1 MRTRLKRLRAR
12 TNGYTV
18 TPRQYAYVAYAAL
31 VALTLIVLSGAAV
44 RLTGSGLG
52 CPDWPRCYGHA
63 YPPLNTHAVIEFSN
77 RMITVPVSI
86 FAGAA
91 WLLALRRRPYRR
103 DLMWLG
109 ALLPLGV
116 IGQAVLGGFTVR
128 GALDYG
134 WVMGHFALSMLILLA
149 AAVLAWRAG
158 HESALLEIEA
168 DEARGQQA
176 NGSPASANLASA
188 NGTPANG
195 ASAPVGAAAIAPEPE
210 PEPAEDRRLILW
222 LRGLVALGAL
232 TIFAGTA
239 ATAAGPHAGGSP
251 GQRINRLNFDGHG
264 TMDFVIH
271 RHGEIALLF
280 GLVSLG
286 LWWFARRREAR
297 RPVQRSLTVLCVLL
311 ALQGVVGL
319 DQYKTHLPTQ
329 LVWVHV
335 GLACGAW
342 LAAIWAA
349 LAAGALAPRRSAI
362 APERPASTPM
372 AAPLPVEFPGN

>member
-1 MRTRLKRLRAR
+1 MRSRLERLRER

-18 TPRQYAYVAYAAL
+18 TPQQYAYTAYVAL
-31 VALTLIVLSGAAV
+31 GALTLIVLTGAAV

-52 CPDWPRCYGHA
+52 CPTWPKCYGEV

-77 RMITVPVSI
+77 RVVTVPVVI
-86 FAGAA
+86 AAGAA
-91 WLLALRRRPYRR
+91 WLFALRRRPYRR

-149 AAVLAWRAG
+149 AALLAWRAG
-158 HESALLEIEA
+158 E
-168 DEARGQQA
+168 
-176 NGSPASANLASA
+176 P
-188 NGTPANG
+188 
-195 ASAPVGAAAIAPEPE
+195 APVAGSTAPAATAAPSGAR
-210 PEPAEDRRLILW
+210 DRTIVLATRA
-222 LRGLVALGAL
+222 LVALGAV

-251 GQRINRLNFDGHG
+251 GQKINRLDFDGRG

-271 RHGEIALLF
+271 RHAEIAFAFSVLSVL
-280 GLVSLG
+280 
-286 LWWFARRREAR
+286 LWWVARRRDAA
-297 RPVQRSLTVLCVLL
+297 PLVKRSLTVLCVLL
-311 ALQGVVGL
+311 ALQGIVGL
-319 DQYKTHLPTQ
+319 DQYYTHLPTE

-335 GLACGAW
+335 TLACGAW

-349 LAAGALAPRRSAI
+349 CAAAAPAPRRVATASERVSAP
-362 APERPASTPM
+362 APSGAGASLSAVER
-372 AAPLPVEFPGN
+372 

>member
-1 MRTRLKRLRAR
+1 MRPRLKRLRER

-18 TPRQYAYVAYAAL
+18 TPAQYALVAYTAL
-31 VALTLIVLSGAAV
+31 GALTLIVLTGAAV

-52 CPDWPRCYGHA
+52 CPTWPKCYGNV

-77 RMITVPVSI
+77 RLITVPVSI
-86 FAGAA
+86 AAGLA

-103 DLMWLG
+103 DLVWLG

-134 WVMGHFALSMLILLA
+134 WVMGHFALSMLILVA
-149 AAVLAWRAG
+149 AVVLAWRAS
-158 HESALLEIEA
+158 HEPDEVDA
-168 DEARGQQA
+168 D
-176 NGSPASANLASA
+176 P
-188 NGTPANG
+188 
-195 ASAPVGAAAIAPEPE
+195 AAAT
-210 PEPAEDRRLILW
+210 DRTLVW
-222 LRGLVALGAL
+222 SLRGLIALGAL

-251 GQRINRLNFDGHG
+251 GQKINRLDFDGRG

-271 RHGEIALLF
+271 RHAEIALVF
-280 GLVSLG
+280 SLAAVAI
-286 LWWFARRREAR
+286 WWLARRRSAN
-297 RPVQRSLTVLCVLL
+297 PMLQRSLTLLCVLL
-311 ALQGVVGL
+311 ALQGAVGL
-319 DQYKTHLPTQ
+319 DQYETHLPTE

-342 LAAIWAA
+342 LSVLWAA
-349 LAAGALAPRRSAI
+349 CAAGPVRAREGAISAQRRRGGHLTAQAP
-362 APERPASTPM
+362 
-372 AAPLPVEFPGN
+372 VKFPGN

>member
-1 MRTRLKRLRAR
+1 MKSRLERLRAR

-18 TPRQYAYVAYAAL
+18 TPQQYAYTAYVAL
-31 VALTLIVLSGAAV
+31 GALTLIVLSGAAV

-52 CPDWPRCYGHA
+52 CPDWPKCYGNA

-86 FAGAA
+86 AAGAA
-91 WLLALRRRPYRR
+91 WVLALRRRPYRR

-116 IGQAVLGGFTVR
+116 VGQAVLGGFTVR

-149 AAVLAWRAG
+149 AALLAWRAG
-158 HESALLEIEA
+158 GASTAAATTSSASGGEA
-168 DEARGQQA
+168 AGSARAGEGGLRA
-176 NGSPASANLASA
+176 R
-188 NGTPANG
+188 NG
-195 ASAPVGAAAIAPEPE
+195 AASRARAAAAP
-210 PEPAEDRRLILW
+210 DRSLILS
-222 LRGLVALGAL
+222 LRWLVALGAL

-251 GQRINRLNFDGHG
+251 GQKINRLSFDGRG

-271 RHGEIALLF
+271 RHGEIALAF
-280 GLVSLG
+280 GLAAVAV
-286 LWWFARRREAR
+286 WWMARRRRAR
-297 RPVQRSLTVLCVLL
+297 PLVQRSLTVLCVLL
-311 ALQGVVGL
+311 ALQGAVGL
-319 DQYKTHLPTQ
+319 DQYMTHLPTQ
-329 LVWVHV
+329 LVWAHV

-349 LAAGALAPRRSAI
+349 CAAGSLARRGQPAAPEGPASALPEPPGEPLAA
-362 APERPASTPM
+362 ASRFD
-372 AAPLPVEFPGN
+372 FPGN

>member
-1 MRTRLKRLRAR
+1 MRSRLERLRVR

-18 TPRQYAYVAYAAL
+18 TPQQYAYTAYVAL
-31 VALTLIVLSGAAV
+31 GALTLIVLSGAAV

-52 CPDWPRCYGHA
+52 CPDWPKCYGNA

-77 RMITVPVSI
+77 RMITAPVSLA
-86 FAGAA
+86 AGAA
-91 WLLALRRRPYRR
+91 WLFALRRRPYRR
-103 DLMWLG
+103 DLTWLG

-149 AAVLAWRAG
+149 AALLAWRAG
-158 HESALLEIEA
+158 EPTAGEAVESRPARSTGRLLGRG
-168 DEARGQQA
+168 DARVA
-176 NGSPASANLASA
+176 PDSAAR
-188 NGTPANG
+188 
-195 ASAPVGAAAIAPEPE
+195 V
-210 PEPAEDRRLILW
+210 DRRLILS
-222 LRGLVALGAL
+222 LRWLVALGAL

-251 GQRINRLNFDGHG
+251 GQKINRLDFDGHG

-271 RHGEIALLF
+271 RHGEIALAF
-280 GLVSLG
+280 GLASVAV
-286 LWWFARRREAR
+286 WWMARRRHAGAI
-297 RPVQRSLTVLCVLL
+297 VQRSLTVLCVLL

-319 DQYKTHLPTQ
+319 DQYETHLPTQ

-335 GLACGAW
+335 GLACCAW
-342 LAAIWAA
+342 LAAVWAA
-349 LAAGALAPRRSAI
+349 CAAGSLAPKRAGTGPEELVGALQE
-362 APERPASTPM
+362 APGE
-372 AAPLPVEFPGN
+372 PLPVGQGAQFPGN